1 MNLRFLVV
9 IRGIREEDK
18 LKIFLCYPSGSGTS
32 QQSSPLASEVAYLVH
47 ADMLVFECS
56 VGGVIGQWAVVSTL

>member
-1 MNLRFLVV
+1 MV
-9 IRGIREEDK
+9 IRGIREGGK
-18 LKIFLCYPSGSGTS
+18 LKIFLCYPRGSGTS

-47 ADMLVFECS
+47 TDVLVFECS